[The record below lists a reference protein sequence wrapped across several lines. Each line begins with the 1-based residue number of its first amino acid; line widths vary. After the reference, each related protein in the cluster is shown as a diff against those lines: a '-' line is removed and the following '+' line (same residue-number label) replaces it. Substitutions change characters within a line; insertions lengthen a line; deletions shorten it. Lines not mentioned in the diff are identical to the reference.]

1 MKLITLSNLKSFYNI
16 LLDGF
21 VSPYAKKDDEGNM
34 IKDTYLRK
42 DEASKLVRE
51 YAGTPDN
58 AKHADKATNADTAA
72 VCTGN
77 AATATKLETARKI
90 SVAIDGGAAS
100 ETTFDGTSDVSLSLA
115 NPSSKEV
122 NSFFRQPNTSYSVGD
137 IVYVK
142 GVNMKY
148 RLSCVTAGTTG
159 ADELSTSLEVG
170 IYIADGTVLWIIED
184 TTQSDAVGDITL
196 HPTLLAG
203 HILANGATVKASE
216 YPRLLAWVQENAMTG
231 DDDAHYTYD
240 ATADTLKVPNAQGRV
255 LQGGETITAMEAGL
269 PNITGSIDASSS
281 PSVDQA
287 FGETQKSFTIESGA
301 LAGIYKTQSLVSD
314 VSSGETLCGI
324 TIDASKSN
332 SIYGSSTT
340 VQPPAITLLAQ
351 IRY

>member
-42 DEASKLVRE
+42 DEANKLVRK

-58 AKHADKATNADTAA
+58 AKHADKAT
-72 VCTGN
+72 
-77 AATATKLETARKI
+77 KLETARKI
-90 SVAIDGGAAS
+90 SVVIDGGAAS

-115 NPSSKEV
+115 NPSPKEV

-203 HILANGATVKASE
+203 HVLADGATVKASE
-216 YPRLLAWVQENAMTG
+216 YPRLLAWVQDNAMTG

-240 ATADTLKVPNAQGRV
+240 ESADTLKLPNASDRF
-255 LQGGETITAMEAGL
+255 LQAGSAVAVKAAGL
-269 PNITGSIDASSS
+269 PNIAGTIEQNDYWNAPNCYGSGAFTAMQKGCTSWTRNTPVTTALGGFSFDASRSS
-281 PSVDQA
+281 A
-287 FGETQKSFTIESGA
+287 
-301 LAGIYKTQSLVSD
+301 
-314 VSSGETLCGI
+314 
-324 TIDASKSN
+324 
-332 SIYGSSTT
+332 IYGASAT

-351 IRY
+351 IKY